1 MKFLQ
6 KKSIIQTEPPIRNL
20 SQQSRHKIRGK
31 NGRFEEGINPPCKQ
45 INVSLPAPLIESLD
59 EYGREHGTGR
69 GKSLQRLLEGILEVK
84 EPEVITTLAEK
95 DKVRLELTKTSNP
108 LYIEFRK
115 KHYIPNRGVVGQ
127 QLQYL
132 IFYDEKVVG
141 VIGGAS
147 AVFKTQKRDQYLG
160 LSEDRDTKTR
170 QLNSIINNNIFKL
183 DYSAPNLATI
193 VLKKWRKQ
201 IAKDWETLYGV
212 EVAAFETF
220 VVEERLWNGK
230 TRNGACY
237 RADNWKLVG
246 LTKGYGKTN
255 TRGRTH
261 NNKLLKS
268 QKLIYC
274 LRLKNKKFCTEYT
287 TCWNDPVR
295 QKEITRRRNLMLKD
309 HLDFLLDEI
318 KAS

>member
-1 MKFLQ
+1 M
-6 KKSIIQTEPPIRNL
+6 E
-20 SQQSRHKIRGK
+20 
-31 NGRFEEGINPPCKQ
+31 C
-45 INVSLPAPLIESLD
+45 
-59 EYGREHGTGR
+59 
-69 GKSLQRLLEGILEVK
+69 LL
-84 EPEVITTLAEK
+84 A
-95 DKVRLELTKTSNP
+95 
-108 LYIEFRK
+108 
-115 KHYIPNRGVVGQ
+115 
-127 QLQYL
+127 LQYL
-132 IFYDEKVVG
+132 ILYDEKVVG

-237 RADNWKLVG
+237 RADNWSLVG
-246 LTKGYGKTN
+246 ITSGYGLTN
-255 TRGRTH
+255 TRGRKH
-261 NNKLLKS
+261 NNKLLRS

-274 LRLKNKKFCTEYT
+274 LRLKGKEFCTEYT
-287 TCWNDPVR
+287 TSWHDPKR
-295 QKEITRRRNLMLKD
+295 QRALARKRKEMLNQK
-309 HLDFLLDEI
+309 LDTLLDEI

>member
-1 MKFLQ
+1 MNQ
-6 KKSIIQTEPPIRNL
+6 QT
-20 SQQSRHKIRGK
+20 RHKIRGK
-31 NGRFEEGINPPCKQ
+31 NGRFQDAINPPCKQ

-59 EYGREHGTGR
+59 AYGLEHGTGR

-84 EPEVITTLAEK
+84 EPEVVTTLAEK

-160 LSEDRDTKTR
+160 LSEDRDPKTR

-237 RADNWKLVG
+237 RADNWSLVG
-246 LTKGYGKTN
+246 ITTGYGLTN
-255 TRGRTH
+255 TRGRKH
-261 NNKLLKS
+261 NNKLLRS

-274 LRLKNKKFCTEYT
+274 LRLKGKEFCTEYT
-287 TCWNDPVR
+287 TSWHDPKR
-295 QKEITRRRNLMLKD
+295 QRALAKKRKEMLNQK
-309 HLDFLLDEI
+309 LDTLLDEI

>member
-1 MKFLQ
+1 M
-6 KKSIIQTEPPIRNL
+6 

-31 NGRFEEGINPPCKQ
+31 NGRFEEAINPPCKQ

-69 GKSLQRLLEGILEVK
+69 GKSLQRLLEGILEAK
-84 EPEVITTLAEK
+84 EEKVVDEVADKT
-95 DKVRLELTKTSNP
+95 KVRLELVKTSHP
-108 LYIEFRK
+108 LYVEFRK

-127 QLQYL
+127 QMQYL
-132 IFYDEKVVG
+132 IFYKEKVVG

-147 AVFKTQKRDQYLG
+147 AVFRTEERDNYFG
-160 LSEDRDTKTR
+160 LSTEKDIKTR

-183 DYSAPNLATI
+183 DFPAKNLATI
-193 VLKKWRKQ
+193 VLKMWRKQ
-201 IAKDWETLYGV
+201 IAKDWEELYGV

-237 RADNWKLVG
+237 RADNWSLVG
-246 LTKGYGKTN
+246 ITTGYGLTN
-255 TRGRTH
+255 TRGRKH
-261 NNKLLKS
+261 NNKLLRS

-274 LRLKNKKFCTEYT
+274 LRLKGKEFCTEYT
-287 TCWNDPVR
+287 TSWHDPKR
-295 QKEITRRRNLMLKD
+295 QRALAKKRKEMLNQK
-309 HLDFLLDEI
+309 LDTLLDEI

>member
-1 MKFLQ
+1 M
-6 KKSIIQTEPPIRNL
+6 N
-20 SQQSRHKIRGK
+20 QQSRHQKRGK
-31 NGRFEEGINPPCKQ
+31 NGRFEEAINPPCKQ
-45 INVSLPAPLIESLD
+45 INVCLPAPLIESLD
-59 EYGREHGTGR
+59 AYGLEHGTGR

-147 AVFKTQKRDQYLG
+147 AVFKTQKSDQYLG

-237 RADNWKLVG
+237 RADNWSLVG
-246 LTKGYGKTN
+246 ITSGYGLTN
-255 TRGRTH
+255 TRGRKH
-261 NNKLLKS
+261 NNKLLRS
-268 QKLIYC
+268 Q
-274 LRLKNKKFCTEYT
+274 
-287 TCWNDPVR
+287 
-295 QKEITRRRNLMLKD
+295 
-309 HLDFLLDEI
+309 
-318 KAS
+318 

>member
-1 MKFLQ
+1 M
-6 KKSIIQTEPPIRNL
+6 I
-20 SQQSRHKIRGK
+20 QQSRHKIRGK

-45 INVSLPAPLIESLD
+45 INVCLPTPLIESLD
-59 EYGREHGTGR
+59 AYGREHGTGR

-84 EPEVITTLAEK
+84 EQEIITEVADK
-95 DKVRLELTKTSNP
+95 NKVRLELVKTSHP
-108 LYIEFRK
+108 QYVEYRK

-147 AVFKTQKRDQYLG
+147 AVYKTEKRDIYFG
-160 LSEDRDTKTR
+160 LSTDKDLKTR

-183 DYSAPNLATI
+183 DYPAKNLATI
-193 VLKKWRKQ
+193 VISKWRRQ
-201 IAKDWETLYGV
+201 IAKDWEELYGV

-237 RADNWKLVG
+237 RADNWQLVG
-246 LTKGYGKTN
+246 ITRGYGKTN

-274 LRLKNKKFCTEYT
+274 LRLKGKKFCTEYT
-287 TCWNDPVR
+287 TAWNDPKR
-295 QKEITRRRNLMLKD
+295 QREISRKRKQMMSNQ
-309 HLDFLLDEI
+309 LDILLQEI

>member
-1 MKFLQ
+1 M
-6 KKSIIQTEPPIRNL
+6 

-84 EPEVITTLAEK
+84 EPEVVTTLAEK

-160 LSEDRDTKTR
+160 LSEDRDTNTR

-255 TRGRTH
+255 TRGRTC
-261 NNKLLKS
+261 LL
-268 QKLIYC
+268 
-274 LRLKNKKFCTEYT
+274 YT
-287 TCWNDPVR
+287 SPSPRD
-295 QKEITRRRNLMLKD
+295 
-309 HLDFLLDEI
+309 
-318 KAS
+318 S

>member
-1 MKFLQ
+1 M
-6 KKSIIQTEPPIRNL
+6 N
-20 SQQSRHKIRGK
+20 QQFRHKTRGK
-31 NGRFEEGINPPCKQ
+31 YGRFIEGNNPPCKQ
-45 INVSLPAPLIESLD
+45 INVCLPAPLIESLD

-69 GKSLQRLLEGILEVK
+69 GKSLQRLLEGILEMK
-84 EPEVITTLAEK
+84 EEKIINEVADKT
-95 DKVRLELTKTSNP
+95 KVRLELVKTSHP
-108 LYIEFRK
+108 LYVEYRK

-132 IFYDEKVVG
+132 VFYDEKVVG

-147 AVFKTQKRDQYLG
+147 AVYKTEERDNYFG
-160 LSEDRDTKTR
+160 LSTDKELKTR
-170 QLNSIINNNIFKL
+170 QLNSIINNNIFKI
-183 DYSAPNLATI
+183 DFPARNLATI

-201 IAKDWETLYGV
+201 IAKDWENLYGV

-220 VVEERLWNGK
+220 VVEERLWNGN

-274 LRLKNKKFCTEYT
+274 LRLKGKEFCTQYT
-287 TCWNDPVR
+287 TAWNDPKR
-295 QKEITRRRNLMLKD
+295 QREISRKRKQMLSD
-309 HLDFLLDEI
+309 PLDQLLESI
-318 KAS
+318 RI

>member
-1 MKFLQ
+1 M
-6 KKSIIQTEPPIRNL
+6 N
-20 SQQSRHKIRGK
+20 QQSRHQKRGK
-31 NGRFEEGINPPCKQ
+31 NGRFEEAINPPCKQ
-45 INVSLPAPLIESLD
+45 INVCLPAPLIESLD
-59 EYGREHGTGR
+59 AYGLEHGTGS
-69 GKSLQRLLEGILEVK
+69 GKSLQRLLVGILAVK
-84 EPEVITTLAEK
+84 DPEVVTTLAEK

-309 HLDFLLDEI
+309 NLDFLLEEI